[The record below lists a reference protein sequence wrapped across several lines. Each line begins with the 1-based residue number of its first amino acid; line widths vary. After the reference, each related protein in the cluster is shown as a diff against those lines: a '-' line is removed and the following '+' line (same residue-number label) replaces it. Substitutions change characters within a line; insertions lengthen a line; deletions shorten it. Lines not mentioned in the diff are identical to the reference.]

1 MSAPANK
8 VEGKQGTKNLTF
20 RKYKDGDQEWPSF
33 QSRIFSAD
41 ETDKCPTYV
50 HKTPPCQA
58 SCPSGEDIRG
68 WLNIVRGI
76 EKPPK
81 AVAGSVAVTMQEYAF
96 RRSTEANPFPSMM
109 GRVCPAPCQTGCNR
123 NAVEDFVGINAVEQY
138 IGDFALEQNYTFQA
152 GPETGKK
159 IAIIG
164 GGPAGLSAAYQLR
177 RKGHAVTVFD
187 DHAELGGMAKYGV
200 PGYRLPRKHLDGEI
214 NRITNMGVEVKLN
227 TRIGVDI
234 AMADIE
240 KNYDATLMAIGL
252 KAGRALPVPNSDAPN
267 CISGVA
273 FLEAFNQGRLKAVAG
288 RVVVVGGGD
297 TSVDVVS
304 VARRLGYIKDGKESD
319 RPEMVVMGHTAHD
332 VAITAHKEGADV
344 MLISMQPIEQMN
356 AAKHEI
362 DDAIREGVKIQGS
375 ILPKLVILDEK
386 TGRAIALRVVRL
398 DYSSGKMVEIPGS
411 EMDLE
416 ADLIVS
422 AIGQSGNFAGLD
434 GLDNG
439 RGLIAADK
447 FYQVPGKP
455 GVFACGD
462 IIRPH
467 LLTTVIGQGSVAA
480 DSIDSYLKKQD
491 IAKRPKVDV
500 HHFNLLDKLRE
511 VHLEPKPF
519 QPDPDKNLREVDR
532 GLRGTSEQGKAVG
545 GFAIHNYEDRSAAEV
560 AQSSELFLGHF
571 AYTDRIKR
579 TEIGPDA
586 EEVLGH
592 FAERM
597 VGLTDKQAVDES
609 KRCMSCGMCFE
620 CDNCVIYCPQT
631 AVKRTPKSES
641 TMGRYVYTDY
651 DLCIGCHICADVC
664 PTGYIK
670 MGMGDH

>member
-1 MSAPANK
+1 MSAPASK
-8 VEGKQGTKNLTF
+8 PEAKSGHTF
-20 RKYKDGDQEWPSF
+20 RKYKDGDHQWDSF
-33 QSRIFSAD
+33 QEQIFSAD
-41 ETDKCPTYV
+41 ATDKCPTYV

-68 WLNIVRGI
+68 WLNIVRGV
-76 EKPPK
+76 ERPPK
-81 AVAGSVAVTMQEYAF
+81 GTTMQEYAF
-96 RRSTEANPFPSMM
+96 RRSTAGNPFPSMM

-123 NAVEDFVGINAVEQY
+123 NSVEDYVGINAVEQY
-138 IGDFALEQNYTFQA
+138 IGDYALEQNFAFKA
-152 GPETGKK
+152 GPDTGRRV
-159 IAIIG
+159 AVVG

-177 RKGHAVTVFD
+177 RKGHAVTLFD
-187 DHAELGGMAKYGV
+187 DHAELGGMAKFGV

-214 NRITNMGVEVKLN
+214 DRIIAMGVEVRLN
-227 TRIGVDI
+227 IRIGAEVQL
-234 AMADIE
+234 
-240 KNYDATLMAIGL
+240 KNLEQDFDAVLLTIGC
-252 KAGRALPVPNSDAPN
+252 KAGRALPVPGADAPN

-273 FLEAFNQGRLKAVAG
+273 FLEAFNQGRLKSVAG

-304 VARRLGYIKDGKESD
+304 VARRLGYVADMKETE
-319 RPEMVVMGHTAHD
+319 RPEFVVLGYTAHD
-332 VAITAHKEGADV
+332 VSAMAVRQGADA
-344 MLISMQPIEQMN
+344 MLISMQPVEEMN

-362 DDAIREGVKIQGS
+362 EDAQKEGVKIRGS
-375 ILPKLVILDEK
+375 LLPVKVILDEK
-386 TGRAIALRVVRL
+386 TGRAKALRVIEL
-398 DYSSGKMVEIPGS
+398 DYSSGKPVEKPGT

-422 AIGQSGNFAGLD
+422 AIGQSGDLRGMEE
-434 GLDNG
+434 LDNG
-439 RGLIAADK
+439 KGLISADK
-447 FYQVPGKP
+447 FYQVPNRQ

-467 LLTTVIGQGSVAA
+467 LLTTVIGQGSIAA
-480 DSIDSYLKKQD
+480 DSIDRYLGKQEM
-491 IAKRPKVDV
+491 AKRPKVDV

-511 VHLEPKPF
+511 MNLEPAPFKPVAE
-519 QPDPDKNLREVDR
+519 PELREIDR
-532 GLRGTSEQGKAVG
+532 GLRGTDGTGKSVG
-545 GFAIHNYEDRSAAEV
+545 GFAIHNYEDRGAAEV
-560 AQSSELFLGHF
+560 CQSDELFLGHF
-571 AYTDRIKR
+571 PHQDRIKR
-579 TEIGPDA
+579 TEIGPSA

-592 FAERM
+592 FEERM
-597 VGLTDKQAVDES
+597 VGLNDKQAVDEA

-620 CDNCVIYCPQT
+620 CDNCVIYCPQI

>member
-1 MSAPANK
+1 MSAPVNK
-8 VEGKQGTKNLTF
+8 TEAKSGHTF
-20 RKYKDGDQEWPSF
+20 RRFKDGDHEWRSAQE
-33 QSRIFSAD
+33 QIFAGD
-41 ETDKCPTYV
+41 ESDKCPVYV

-68 WLNIVRGI
+68 WLNIVRGV

-81 AVAGSVAVTMQEYAF
+81 DATMQEYAF
-96 RRSTEANPFPSMM
+96 RRSTDANPFPSMM

-123 NAVEDFVGINAVEQY
+123 NKVEDTVGINAVEQY
-138 IGDFALEQNYTFQA
+138 IGDYALAQGYSFQA
-152 GPETGKK
+152 GADTGKRV
-159 IAIIG
+159 AIVG

-177 RKGHAVTVFD
+177 RKGHGVTLFD

-200 PGYRLPRKHLDGEI
+200 PGYRLPRSHLDGEI
-214 NRITNMGVEVKLN
+214 NRIIAMGVELRLN
-227 TRIGVDI
+227 TRIGVDVQLKELE
-234 AMADIE
+234 ADF
-240 KNYDATLMAIGL
+240 DAVLLAIGC
-252 KAGRALPVPNSDAPN
+252 KAGMPLPVPGADAPN

-273 FLEAFNQGRLKAVAG
+273 FLEAFNQGRLKSVAG

-304 VARRLGYIKDGKESD
+304 VARRLGYVEDMAETE
-319 RPEMVVMGHTAHD
+319 RPEMVVLGHAAHD
-332 VAITAHKEGADV
+332 VSTMAARSGADV

-362 DDAIREGVKIQGS
+362 EDAQREGVKIRGG
-375 ILPKLVILDEK
+375 LLAKKVLVDERS
-386 TGRAIALRVVRL
+386 GRAKALRAIEVDWVK
-398 DYSSGKMVEIPGS
+398 GKPVEKPGT
-411 EMDLE
+411 EIDLE

-422 AIGQSGNFAGLD
+422 AIGQAGDLR
-434 GLDNG
+434 GMEELNNG
-439 RGLIAADK
+439 KGLIAADK
-447 FYQVPGKP
+447 YYQLPNREGL
-455 GVFACGD
+455 FACGD

-467 LLTTVIGQGSVAA
+467 LLTTVIGQGSIVA
-480 DSIDSYLKKQD
+480 DSIDRYLSNKEMPR
-491 IAKRPKVDV
+491 RPKVDV

-511 VHLEPKPF
+511 VNLEPKAFKPLEEST
-519 QPDPDKNLREVDR
+519 LREIDR
-532 GLRGTSEQGKAVG
+532 GLRGTSLAGKAVG
-545 GFAIHNYEDRSAAEV
+545 GFAIHNYEDRGAAEV
-560 AQSSELFLGHF
+560 CKSDELFLGHF
-571 AYTDRIKR
+571 PYQERIKR
-579 TEIGPDA
+579 SEIGPSA

-597 VGLTDKQAVDES
+597 VGLDDKQAVDEA

-631 AVKRTPKSES
+631 AVKRTPKSEA

>member
-8 VEGKQGTKNLTF
+8 PGAKPGHTF
-20 RKYKDGDQEWPSF
+20 RRYEDGDHVWDSAREQ
-33 QSRIFSAD
+33 IFRGD

-68 WLNIVRGI
+68 WLNIVRGV

-81 AVAGSVAVTMQEYAF
+81 GTTMQEYAF
-96 RRSTEANPFPSMM
+96 RRSTAGNPFPSMM

-123 NAVEDFVGINAVEQY
+123 NQVEDYVGINAVEQY
-138 IGDFALEQNYTFQA
+138 IGDYALAQNFAFVA
-152 GPETGKK
+152 GPETGKRV
-159 IAIIG
+159 AIVG

-177 RKGHAVTVFD
+177 RKGHAVVLFD

-200 PGYRLPRKHLDGEI
+200 PGYRLPRTHLDGEI
-214 NRITNMGVEVKLN
+214 NRIVAMGVEVRLN
-227 TRIGVDI
+227 TRIGAGVALVDLER
-234 AMADIE
+234 DF
-240 KNYDATLMAIGL
+240 DAVLLAIGC
-252 KAGRALPVPNSDAPN
+252 KAGRGLPVPGADAPN

-273 FLEAFNQGRLKAVAG
+273 FLEAFNQGRLQAVAG

-304 VARRLGYIKDGKESD
+304 VARRLGYITDMDQSE
-319 RPEMVVMGHTAHD
+319 RPEFVVMGHTAHD
-332 VAITAHKEGADV
+332 VSATASRQGADV
-344 MLISMQPIEQMN
+344 ILISMQPIEQMN

-362 DDAIREGVKIQGS
+362 EDAQREGVKIRGS
-375 ILPKLVILDEK
+375 VMPVKVLIDER
-386 TGRAIALRVVRL
+386 TGRAKALRVIELEYVA
-398 DYSSGKMVEIPGS
+398 GKPVEKPGT

-422 AIGQSGNFAGLD
+422 AIGQAGDLR
-434 GLDNG
+434 GMEELNNG
-439 RGLIAADK
+439 KGLIGADK
-447 FYQVPGKP
+447 FYQVPNRR

-462 IIRPH
+462 ILRPH
-467 LLTTVIGQGSVAA
+467 LLTTVIGQGSIAA
-480 DSIDSYLKKQD
+480 DSIDRYL
-491 IAKRPKVDV
+491 ANREMVKRPKVDV
-500 HHFNLLDKLRE
+500 HHFKLLDKLRE
-511 VHLEPKPF
+511 VNLEPKSFSPV
-519 QPDPDKNLREVDR
+519 DDRELREIDR
-532 GLRGTSEQGKAVG
+532 GVRGTALPGKGVG
-545 GFAIHNYEDRSAAEV
+545 GFAVHNYEDRGAAEV
-560 AQSSELFLGHF
+560 CQSTELFLGHF
-571 AYTDRIKR
+571 PYQERIKR
-579 TEIGPDA
+579 SEIGPSA

-597 VGLTDKQAVDES
+597 VGLSDQQAVDEA

-620 CDNCVIYCPQT
+620 CDNCVIYCPQV
-631 AVKRTPKSES
+631 AVKRTPKSEA

-670 MGMGDH
+670 MGLGDH

>member
-1 MSAPANK
+1 MSAPASK
-8 VEGKQGTKNLTF
+8 PEAKSGHTF
-20 RKYKDGDQEWPSF
+20 RKFKDGDHEWGSF
-33 QSRIFSAD
+33 QEQIFSAD
-41 ETDKCPTYV
+41 TTDKCPTYV

-68 WLNIVRGI
+68 WLNIVRGV

-81 AVAGSVAVTMQEYAF
+81 GTTMQEYAF
-96 RRSTEANPFPSMM
+96 RRSTAGNPFPSMM

-123 NAVEDFVGINAVEQY
+123 NSVEDYVGINAVEQY
-138 IGDFALEQNYTFQA
+138 IGDYALEQKFAFQA
-152 GPETGKK
+152 GPESGKRV
-159 IAIIG
+159 AIVG
-164 GGPAGLSAAYQLR
+164 GGPAGLSAAFQLR
-177 RKGHAVTVFD
+177 LKGHAVTLFD

-214 NRITNMGVEVKLN
+214 DRITAMGVEVRLN
-227 TRIGVDI
+227 TRVGVQVQLKDLEEGFDAVLITIGC
-234 AMADIE
+234 
-240 KNYDATLMAIGL
+240 
-252 KAGRALPVPNSDAPN
+252 KAGRALPVPGADAPN

-273 FLEAFNQGRLKAVAG
+273 FLEAFNQGRLKSVAG

-304 VARRLGYIKDGKESD
+304 VARRLGYVTDMKDSE
-319 RPEMVVMGHTAHD
+319 RPEVVVMGHAAHD
-332 VAITAHKEGADV
+332 VSAMAARQGADA
-344 MLISMQPIEQMN
+344 MLISMQPVEQMN
-356 AAKHEI
+356 AARHEI
-362 DDAIREGVKIQGS
+362 EDAQREGVKIRGS
-375 ILPKLVILDEK
+375 LLPIKVILDEK
-386 TGRAIALRVVRL
+386 TGRATALRVIEL
-398 DYSSGKMVEIPGS
+398 DYSSGKPVQKPGT

-422 AIGQSGNFAGLD
+422 AIGQTGDLQGMEA
-434 GLDNG
+434 LDNG
-439 RGLIAADK
+439 KGLIAADK
-447 FYQVPGKP
+447 FYQVSNRR

-467 LLTTVIGQGSVAA
+467 LLTTVIGQGSIAA
-480 DSIDSYLKKQD
+480 DSIDRYLGEKEM
-491 IAKRPKVDV
+491 AKRPKVDV

-511 VHLEPKPF
+511 VNLEPKPF
-519 QPDPDKNLREVDR
+519 QPVADPDLREIDR
-532 GLRGTSEQGKAVG
+532 GVRGTALVGKGVG
-545 GFAIHNYEDRSAAEV
+545 GFAVHNYEDRGAAEV
-560 AQSSELFLGHF
+560 CQSSELFLGHF
-571 AYTDRIKR
+571 PHLDRVKR
-579 TEIGPDA
+579 TEIGPSA

-597 VGLTDKQAVDES
+597 VGLNDKQAVDEA

-620 CDNCVIYCPQT
+620 CDNCVIYCPQI

>member
-1 MSAPANK
+1 MAAPANK
-8 VEGKQGTKNLTF
+8 PEAKSGHTF
-20 RKYKDGDQEWPSF
+20 RKFKDGDHEWGSF
-33 QSRIFSAD
+33 QEQIFSGD

-58 SCPSGEDIRG
+58 TCPSGEDIRG
-68 WLNIVRGI
+68 WLNIVRGV
-76 EKPPK
+76 EKAPK
-81 AVAGSVAVTMQEYAF
+81 GTNMQEYAF
-96 RRSTEANPFPSMM
+96 RRSTDANPFPSMM

-123 NAVEDFVGINAVEQY
+123 NKVEDTVGINAVEQY
-138 IGDFALEQNYTFQA
+138 IGDYALEQKFAFQA
-152 GPETGKK
+152 GPETGKRV
-159 IAIIG
+159 AIVG

-177 RKGHAVTVFD
+177 RKGHAVTLFD

-214 NRITNMGVEVKLN
+214 GRITAMGVDVRLN
-227 TRIGVDI
+227 TRIGKDVQLKDLER
-234 AMADIE
+234 DF
-240 KNYDATLMAIGL
+240 DALLLAIGC
-252 KAGRALPVPNSDAPN
+252 KAGRALPVPGADAPN

-273 FLEAFNQGRLKAVAG
+273 FLEAFNQGRLKSVAG

-304 VARRLGYIKDGKESD
+304 VARRLGYVEAMKETE
-319 RPEMVVMGHTAHD
+319 RPEFVVMGHAAHD
-332 VAITAHKEGADV
+332 VSLTAARQGADV
-344 MLISMQPIEQMN
+344 MLISMQPVEEMN

-362 DDAIREGVKIQGS
+362 EDAQREGVKIHGS
-375 ILPKLVILDEK
+375 LLPVKVLLDER
-386 TGRAIALRVVRL
+386 TGRAKALRVVAVEWVKGKPVEK
-398 DYSSGKMVEIPGS
+398 SGT

-422 AIGQSGNFAGLD
+422 AIGQTGDLSGMEE
-434 GLDNG
+434 LDNG
-439 RGLIAADK
+439 KGLIAADR
-447 FYQVPGKP
+447 FYQLPERQ

-480 DSIDSYLKKQD
+480 DSIDRYLGNKEM
-491 IAKRPKVDV
+491 AKRPKVDV

-511 VHLEPKPF
+511 VSLEPKAFKPVDDA
-519 QPDPDKNLREVDR
+519 QLREIDR
-532 GLRGTSEQGKAVG
+532 GLRGTSEQGKGVG
-545 GFAIHNYEDRSAAEV
+545 GFAVHNYEDRSAAEICKPE
-560 AQSSELFLGHF
+560 ELFLGHF
-571 AYTDRIKR
+571 PYQERIKR
-579 TEIGPDA
+579 TEIGPSA

-597 VGLTDKQAVDES
+597 VGLTDKQAVDEA

-620 CDNCVIYCPQT
+620 CDNCVIYCPQV
-631 AVKRTPKSES
+631 AVKRTPKAEA

-670 MGMGDH
+670 MGLGEH